1 MFEDIQNDPTWKRF
15 KKLKSASAENTF
27 SSYETALN
35 SFGKF
40 IDKSPTE
47 IHDLHRAD
55 LRNRLGEFDWWLS
68 NALDDYVYFLID
80 SDENYNETTI
90 NLYVSRVKGFL
101 HVFKLRPTPTPIISK
116 KSVGEATQHTLTV
129 EDIRKAIIHN
139 NHIYRLLL
147 ITLAQTGLTI
157 SDALLLDVEDFI
169 KAVSLR
175 GENLKVIEDLNIKE
189 AIYKAKNED
198 NLIGC
203 FDLRRKKT
211 TNEFYTFVGPETLR
225 NIASELESRDATQL
239 KDESPIFIK
248 DTSKLPNKYKST
260 HLQDLRLKPST
271 AKRAITRM
279 HKERGIFPRIMVN
292 GKPRNYFRFHK
303 IRHWYSNQLK
313 YKAGFKT
320 EDVKYL
326 MGQKTG
332 DVIEHYIDPNNYT
345 SLKNNYRKA
354 LPFLAINDEILLEEN
369 QEAIE
374 QLQKEAEDKD
384 KEIEKLKEHMAKQEK
399 EHKAEI
405 QLQTK
410 AREEGF
416 KNIRKEFMTLEKK
429 VEDNSNKD
437 FTSEDFDNL
446 IEAAKYYKKQGY
458 KEEGFKTFSPQDFDD
473 IIDLLE
479 YIKKQGSKY
488 PSRKLKNKSFR
499 DLLEMNKERQSSEY
513 RE

>member
-1 MFEDIQNDPTWKRF
+1 MFQDIQNDPTWKRF

-27 SSYETALN
+27 SSYETALK
-35 SFGKF
+35 SFGRF
-40 IDKSPTE
+40 INKSPTE

-80 SDENYNETTI
+80 SGENYNETTI
-90 NLYVSRVKGFL
+90 NLYVSRIKGFL

-116 KSVGEATQHTLTV
+116 KSVGEATQHALTV

-139 NHIYRLLL
+139 NHIYRLLF

-157 SDALLLDVEDFI
+157 SDALLLDVEDFVM
-169 KAVSLR
+169 AVSKR
-175 GENLKVIEDLNIKE
+175 GENLKVIEDLSIKE

-211 TNEFYTFVGPETLR
+211 ANEFYTFVGPETLR
-225 NIASELESRDATQL
+225 NIATELESRDTTLL

-248 DTSKLPNKYKST
+248 DISKLPDKYKST
-260 HLQDLRLKPST
+260 HLQDMRLKPST
-271 AKRAITRM
+271 AERNVGRM
-279 HKERGIFPRIMVN
+279 HKDRGIFPRITVN

-332 DVIEHYIDPNNYT
+332 DVIEHYIDPNNYN
-345 SLKNNYRKA
+345 SLRNNYRKA
-354 LPFLAINDEILLEEN
+354 LPYLAINDEIILEEN
-369 QEAIE
+369 QEAIDGLTKE
-374 QLQKEAEDKD
+374 LQEERRKREAMEKRIQEMDQKNRKTD
-384 KEIEKLKEHMAKQEK
+384 ARLDEILNNKTVLEEL
-399 EHKAEI
+399 
-405 QLQTK
+405 
-410 AREEGF
+410 RE
-416 KNIRKEFMTLEKK
+416 R
-429 VEDNSNKD
+429 
-437 FTSEDFDNL
+437 
-446 IEAAKYYKKQGY
+446 
-458 KEEGFKTFSPQDFDD
+458 
-473 IIDLLE
+473 
-479 YIKKQGSKY
+479 
-488 PSRKLKNKSFR
+488 
-499 DLLEMNKERQSSEY
+499 
-513 RE
+513 